1 MICSTWLEKPYL
13 TVDVFNFAYRAF
25 CQFMKLMSDK
35 SNSTYEQIWKKIRK
49 EM

>member
-13 TVDVFNFAYRAF
+13 TVVFNFAYRAF

-35 SNSTYEQIWKKIRK
+35 SNSTSEQIWKKIRK
-49 EM
+49 EL